1 MEHRIS
7 VDSINTNIR
16 DFYHEYIV
24 QHFKN
29 KRSFLFIMSISVNR
43 IISELIQNNM
53 R

>member
-16 DFYHEYIV
+16 DFHQKYIV

-29 KRSFLFIMSISVNR
+29 KGSFLFIMSISVKR
-43 IISELIQNNM
+43 ITSELIQNNM